1 VEAEEM
7 RRVITD
13 PDELRKLNAVLL
25 EGLEKY
31 LRQFRG
37 RKDDDVDGNDSGGGS
52 GRTASR
58 IRS

>member
-1 VEAEEM
+1 M